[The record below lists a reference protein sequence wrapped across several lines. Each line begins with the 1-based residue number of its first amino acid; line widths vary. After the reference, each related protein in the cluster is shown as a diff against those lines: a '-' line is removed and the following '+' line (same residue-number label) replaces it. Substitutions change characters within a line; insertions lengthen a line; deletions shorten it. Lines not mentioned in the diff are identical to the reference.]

1 MAEKIRKLFA
11 QLEEIWAA
19 IPGYVKV
26 FIYSTAS
33 SVIGLYAV
41 DALDP
46 KAILLIVATNLG
58 LYQIPRS
65 INQQLQK

>member
-11 QLEEIWAA
+11 QLEEIWEA

-26 FIYSTAS
+26 FIYSTVS
-33 SVIGLYAV
+33 SVIGLYAA

-46 KAILLIVATNLG
+46 KTVLLIVATNLG
-58 LYQIPRS
+58 LYQVPRT
-65 INQQLQK
+65 INKQLQK